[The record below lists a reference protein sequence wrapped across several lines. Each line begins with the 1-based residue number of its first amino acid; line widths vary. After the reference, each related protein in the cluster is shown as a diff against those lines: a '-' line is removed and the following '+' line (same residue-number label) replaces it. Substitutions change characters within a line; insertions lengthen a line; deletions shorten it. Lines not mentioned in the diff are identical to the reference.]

1 MPFTIFAQ
9 GQYSSG
15 GSQQLYW
22 DWRPDISDSTYDFT
36 LESYYPARYG
46 ILSTPCSKM
55 RLVMWNDCTYTQQF
69 YNCTV
74 DSIWVVSCQNS
85 PLSDTLF
92 RISHWKG
99 EYDSLCGF
107 INPYNEGDFN
117 PFPWISSPNRIKVE
131 YRGQITL
138 PEKCANWHFSI
149 GGFENDNCGGKSGNI
164 YGKTQGTGLSS
175 TQSVIPNFMGSNI
188 DSVYYLGWKD
198 SIVNSNGAFNR
209 GVYMTSLNTLTA
221 QPCSSPRMINNPLYM
236 LPLNKNCN
244 WNPCMIKDAKDSVVI
259 ELADT
264 LYTNNMISSSFF
276 PNYLFFCTQ
285 NEKGQSSNGL
295 IGIKYWLG
303 TIPGQTGSNP
313 KRFDPKYNPFDTD
326 SIFSLHPQTGA
337 MQFYTKSVGQ
347 PILCFKIKAYRNGIK
362 HSESYYYNQFAVIN
376 HDRELARFQPDS
388 ISITGASWKNG
399 TIYAAPQIPFSLK
412 FNVLFDEPNAKIR
425 VWHTA
430 DTSLPNGATC
440 SLTNNSS
447 DSVHGTF
454 NWTPTILD
462 TGLHLLYILAK
473 DSNCNQS
480 YNQYTQVFTVPV
492 RVGLYPQSIENI
504 SNSYLSIFPNPA
516 TESIQIESSEK
527 ISLVE
532 IYNSTGQKIIRQ
544 QFSKLNSV
552 NIQLDYLVPG
562 FYYIIVN
569 NKIRTKLII
578 HST

>member
-1 MPFTIFAQ
+1 
-9 GQYSSG
+9 
-15 GSQQLYW
+15 
-22 DWRPDISDSTYDFT
+22 
-36 LESYYPARYG
+36 
-46 ILSTPCSKM
+46 
-55 RLVMWNDCTYTQQF
+55 
-69 YNCTV
+69 
-74 DSIWVVSCQNS
+74 
-85 PLSDTLF
+85 
-92 RISHWKG
+92 
-99 EYDSLCGF
+99 
-107 INPYNEGDFN
+107 
-117 PFPWISSPNRIKVE
+117 
-131 YRGQITL
+131 
-138 PEKCANWHFSI
+138 
-149 GGFENDNCGGKSGNI
+149 
-164 YGKTQGTGLSS
+164 
-175 TQSVIPNFMGSNI
+175 
-188 DSVYYLGWKD
+188 
-198 SIVNSNGAFNR
+198 
-209 GVYMTSLNTLTA
+209 
-221 QPCSSPRMINNPLYM
+221 
-236 LPLNKNCN
+236 
-244 WNPCMIKDAKDSVVI
+244 MIKDAKDSVVI

-440 SLTNNSS
+440 SITNNSS

-504 SNSYLSIFPNPA
+504 SNSYLEYFPQSCHRKYTNRVLR
-516 TESIQIESSEK
+516 K
-527 ISLVE
+527 IL
-532 IYNSTGQKIIRQ
+532 
-544 QFSKLNSV
+544 
-552 NIQLDYLVPG
+552 
-562 FYYIIVN
+562 
-569 NKIRTKLII
+569 
-578 HST
+578 